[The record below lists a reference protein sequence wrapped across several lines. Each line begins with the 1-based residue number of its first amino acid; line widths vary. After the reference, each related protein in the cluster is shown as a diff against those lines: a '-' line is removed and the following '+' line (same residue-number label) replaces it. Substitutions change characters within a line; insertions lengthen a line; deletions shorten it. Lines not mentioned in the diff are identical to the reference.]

1 MGGCS
6 SVAAVAV
13 TAAFRGEGS
22 AAAVMEVVS
31 RVTKSLP
38 VKRRDPIY
46 ILYPVDDKFRKD
58 LAGSSEANP
67 IMRNR
72 VHEELSK
79 SGRVNI
85 RLFDLHKL
93 HNFPGWRW
101 KDVQKTLSSH
111 KKTKVSILIY
121 DEKKVALDALAAEL
135 ELTHFYEMPHPSQ
148 PTT

>member
-1 MGGCS
+1 MGLDREMKDGRCLPIRRSRKDPDAGRCRLLPTLQVS
-6 SVAAVAV
+6 SQAMPSIGMLAARRLTVCCD
-13 TAAFRGEGS
+13 S
-22 AAAVMEVVS
+22 C
-31 RVTKSLP
+31 SLP
-38 VKRRDPIY
+38 PTK
-46 ILYPVDDKFRKD
+46 
-58 LAGSSEANP
+58 
-67 IMRNR
+67 
-72 VHEELSK
+72 
-79 SGRVNI
+79 VNI